1 MSHNLG
7 SPFLSTEQPEGR
19 LADVMRRRDVV
30 TQTCAQADSP
40 GRRSWIRH
48 AITTTSR
55 ALAQFLNIIG
65 VIIRDVCHGWLR
77 WTRLNQVLSVIIL
90 VALGAA
96 LFVVPLPSV
105 TTFRDWSVGAGW
117 WFPFVF
123 SAVYILATQ
132 FPIPR
137 TVFTLSCGVLFGP
150 LIGIGVALISTGCSA
165 LLSLLIVR
173 RLGRDWVQSRLTHP
187 AVDGVNA
194 HLRRRGWLAVGS
206 LRMIAAVPFSVLNY
220 VCALSSINALPFTLA
235 TVVGS
240 APGTIATVL
249 VGDAAA
255 GQGSPLTILISVIL
269 FGVGLT
275 GLIVDIARPPR
286 ASKDDTTIETHENTR
301 I

>member
-1 MSHNLG
+1 
-7 SPFLSTEQPEGR
+7 
-19 LADVMRRRDVV
+19 MRRRDVV
-30 TQTCAQADSP
+30 TQTCSQANPP
-40 GRRSWIRH
+40 GRQSWIHR
-48 AITTTSR
+48 AITATSR

-65 VIIRDVCHGWLR
+65 VIIRDVCHGWLS
-77 WTRLNQVLSVIIL
+77 WTRLNQILSVLIL
-90 VALGAA
+90 VVLGVA

-105 TTFRDWSVGAGW
+105 TTFRNWSVGAGW
-117 WFPFVF
+117 WFPLVF

-165 LLSLLIVR
+165 LLSLLVVR

-187 AVDGVNA
+187 AVAGVDA

-220 VCALSSINALPFTLA
+220 VCALSSIKALPFTLA
-235 TVVGS
+235 TIVGS

-255 GQGSPLTILISVIL
+255 GQGSPLTIVISVIL

-275 GLIVDIARPPR
+275 GLIMDIVRPPR
-286 ASKDDTTIETHENTR
+286 ANKDDTETGKHGNMTS
-301 I
+301 

>member
-1 MSHNLG
+1 M
-7 SPFLSTEQPEGR
+7 Q
-19 LADVMRRRDVV
+19 RRDVV
-30 TQTCAQADSP
+30 TQPDPQADPPS
-40 GRRSWIRH
+40 RRSWIHR
-48 AITTTSR
+48 AVTATSR

-77 WTRLNQVLSVIIL
+77 WTRFNQVLSVVIL
-90 VALGAA
+90 VVLVGA

-105 TTFRDWSVGAGW
+105 TTFRNWSVGAGW
-117 WFPFVF
+117 WFPFAF

-220 VCALSSINALPFTLA
+220 VCALSSIKALPFTLA
-235 TVVGS
+235 TIVGS

-255 GQGSPLTILISVIL
+255 GQGSSLTILISVIL
-269 FGVGLT
+269 FEVGLT
-275 GLIVDIARPPR
+275 GLITDIARPPR
-286 ASKDDTTIETHENTR
+286 ANTDDTTTGTHTNRTS
-301 I
+301 

>member
-1 MSHNLG
+1 M
-7 SPFLSTEQPEGR
+7 
-19 LADVMRRRDVV
+19 V
-30 TQTCAQADSP
+30 TQPHPQADPPS
-40 GRRSWIRH
+40 RRSWIHR
-48 AITTTSR
+48 AVTATSR

-77 WTRLNQVLSVIIL
+77 WTRLNQVLSVVIL
-90 VALGAA
+90 VVLVAA

-105 TTFRDWSVGAGW
+105 TTFRNWSVGAGW
-117 WFPFVF
+117 WFPFAF

-206 LRMIAAVPFSVLNY
+206 LRMMAAVPFSVLNY
-220 VCALSSINALPFTLA
+220 VCALSSIKALPFTLA
-235 TVVGS
+235 TIVGS

-255 GQGSPLTILISVIL
+255 GQGSPLTILISVVL

-275 GLIVDIARPPR
+275 GLITDIARPPR
-286 ASKDDTTIETHENTR
+286 AKTDDTTTGTHTKR
-301 I
+301 TS

>member
-1 MSHNLG
+1 
-7 SPFLSTEQPEGR
+7 
-19 LADVMRRRDVV
+19 MRRRDVV
-30 TQTCAQADSP
+30 TQPDSQVDPP
-40 GRRSWIRH
+40 GRRSWIRRGVI
-48 AITTTSR
+48 ATSR

-77 WTRLNQVLSVIIL
+77 WTRLNQVLSVVIL
-90 VALGAA
+90 IVLGVAL
-96 LFVVPLPSV
+96 FIVPLPSV

-150 LIGIGVALISTGCSA
+150 LIGIGIALISTGCSA

-173 RLGRDWVQSRLTHP
+173 RLGRDWVQSRFTHP
-187 AVDGVNA
+187 AVDGVNT

-220 VCALSSINALPFTLA
+220 VCALSSIKALPFTLA
-235 TVVGS
+235 TIVGS

-249 VGDAAA
+249 LGDAAA
-255 GQGSPLTILISVIL
+255 GQGSPLTILVSVIL

-275 GLIVDIARPPR
+275 GLITDIARPPR
-286 ASKDDTTIETHENTR
+286 ASIDDTKSGTHEDRTS
-301 I
+301 